1 MRNIKRE
8 NPHVGSSLDDF
19 LKAEGILEETREV
32 TLKQVLIWLATKSN
46 AKAKPE

>member
-8 NPHVGSSLDDF
+8 SPHVGSSLDDF

-32 TLKQVLIWLATKSN
+32 TLKQALILPATKSN